1 MLDSIAEIIG
11 PVIIVLVAIVVAA
24 GLYLAV
30 STVKARRE
38 ERRAARDAADA
49 LRVGAPHGRRDGA
62 HRR

>member
-30 STVKARRE
+30 STVKARR
-38 ERRAARDAADA
+38 
-49 LRVGAPHGRRDGA
+49 
-62 HRR
+62 

>member
-30 STVKARRE
+30 WTV
-38 ERRAARDAADA
+38 
-49 LRVGAPHGRRDGA
+49 
-62 HRR
+62 